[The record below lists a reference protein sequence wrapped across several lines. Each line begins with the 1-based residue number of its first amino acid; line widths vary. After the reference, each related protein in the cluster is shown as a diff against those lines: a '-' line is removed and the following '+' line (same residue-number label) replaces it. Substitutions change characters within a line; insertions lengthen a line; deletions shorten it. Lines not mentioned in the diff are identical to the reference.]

1 MEMSETEVRTDV
13 ATRFL
18 EALETRD
25 YDALGACFAADG
37 KLRGIVPPG
46 LREALGREAIVER
59 FRAWTED
66 ISDYELAETDA
77 APFADLLRLRWAVR
91 GVDPEIGL
99 NVYEQTAYA
108 EVVDGEIV
116 RMRLACSG
124 HRPI

>member
-1 MEMSETEVRTDV
+1 MSETETRTDV
-13 ATRFL
+13 GTRFL
-18 EALETRD
+18 GALEHRD

-37 KLRGIVPPG
+37 ELRGVVPPG
-46 LREALGREAIVER
+46 VREAVGREDVVAR
-59 FRAWTED
+59 FRIWTED
-66 ISDYELAETDA
+66 ITDYEIAESDA

-91 GVDPEIGL
+91 GVDPELGL

-124 HRPI
+124 HRPL